1 MKAHQIERF
10 NEDQEEAYA
19 EAWAKQ
25 LAECVAVLDTLHQ
38 KTEAFFLARY
48 PEPMATE
55 IAEVFCLLDDVASKV
70 ARPEYESTASSIIS
84 RNVYSR

>member
-19 EAWAKQ
+19 EAWTKK

-38 KTEAFFLARY
+38 KTEAFF
-48 PEPMATE
+48 
-55 IAEVFCLLDDVASKV
+55 
-70 ARPEYESTASSIIS
+70 
-84 RNVYSR
+84 